1 MGIKHKEELLEQI
14 ESESDRVEIVVRDN
28 GAGMDRETMSKIFDP
43 FLSSKDGKKGYG
55 LSLFIVHN
63 IIEKHCGTISVD
75 STPGHGTAFTIVL
88 PLKES

>member
-28 GAGMDRETMSKIFDP
+28 GAGMDRDTMSKTFYP
-43 FLSSKDGKKGYG
+43 FFSSERGRKGYG
-55 LSLFIVHN
+55 LGLFIVRN
-63 IIEKHCGTISVD
+63 IIEEHGGTISVD
-75 STPGHGTAFTIVL
+75 SAPGHWTAFTIVL